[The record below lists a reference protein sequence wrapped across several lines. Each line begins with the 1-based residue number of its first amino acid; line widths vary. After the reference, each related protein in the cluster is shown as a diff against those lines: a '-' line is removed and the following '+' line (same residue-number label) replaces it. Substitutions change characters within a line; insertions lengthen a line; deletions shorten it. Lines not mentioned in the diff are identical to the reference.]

1 MTEEVRVLP
10 YFGTP
15 TAVQVQA
22 IKAAK
27 QAINPGFLILPKRVD
42 DDTVGAALAFEWP
55 SYAYLY
61 GFAYVKTVDTSERM
75 RMALEAIWYGVGSDR
90 LTTPAKWL
98 SRAHTAFEGTRE
110 VEDE

>member
-1 MTEEVRVLP
+1 MTQEVRVLP
-10 YFGTP
+10 YFGRP

-22 IKAAK
+22 IKDAKAA
-27 QAINPGFLILPKRVD
+27 IDPGFLIQPKPVD
-42 DDTVGAALAFEWP
+42 EETVGIALAFEWP

-98 SRAHTAFEGTRE
+98 SGAHTAFEGTRE
-110 VEDE
+110 VEE